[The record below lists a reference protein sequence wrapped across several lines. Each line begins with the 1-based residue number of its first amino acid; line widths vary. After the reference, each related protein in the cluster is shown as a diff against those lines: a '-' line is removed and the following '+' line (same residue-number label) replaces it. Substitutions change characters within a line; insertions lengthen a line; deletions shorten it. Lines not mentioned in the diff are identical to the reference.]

1 MTKLEQYRDIAKRLE
16 AATASCNTIDVS
28 IADALGITLDKEYND
43 NVGED
48 WYIISGGWPDRLYC
62 WLPYFTNS
70 IDAAIGLAERV
81 LPLDKVWAKDSPP
94 SSGWRIF
101 LYRGLTVDQWECCLR
116 PHGVDGQMFDAPTAP
131 LAILRA
137 LFAALIQQEESK

>member
-28 IADALGITLDKEYND
+28 IADALGITLDKAYND

-70 IDAAIGLAERV
+70 IDAALGLVGRV
-81 LPLDKVWAKDSPP
+81 LPGANIALTNA
-94 SSGWRIF
+94 
-101 LYRGLTVDQWECCLR
+101 RGRGMWVVSILIPEIIRAIPRLR
-116 PHGVDGQMFDAPTAP
+116 QFKAPTAP
-131 LAILRA
+131 IAILKA
-137 LFAALIQQEESK
+137 LFAALIAQEEFK

>member
-1 MTKLEQYRDIAKRLE
+1 MTKLEQLLDIAKRLE

-28 IADALGITLDKEYND
+28 IADALGITLDKAYND

-70 IDAAIGLAERV
+70 IDAALGLVGRV
-81 LPLDKVWAKDSPP
+81 LPGWMTCVATQGVILGDHAPTWTWELDQPQDPEV
-94 SSGWRIF
+94 
-101 LYRGLTVDQWECCLR
+101 R
-116 PHGVDGQMFDAPTAP
+116 PYGRSAPTAP
-131 LAILRA
+131 LAILKA